1 MRVLFT
7 QIMTYNWIWY
17 VVLQDADDLFQ
28 KSMRALDA
36 LRDTAGVRDERLE
49 NVRAKFDR
57 LKAEGN
63 VSAED
68 ARVQVHIVLN

>member
-1 MRVLFT
+1 
-7 QIMTYNWIWY
+7 MTYNWIWY

>member
-68 ARVQVHIVLN
+68 TWVQVHIVLN